1 MRIKDETLVDPEDEE
16 VVQDELTDE
25 LSSYFKC
32 ERIPKV
38 LLTTSSKPKSY
49 VSYHFGFYFFICQ
62 MSSIIMF
69 GRCHPK

>member
-1 MRIKDETLVDPEDEE
+1 MRVKDETLVDPEDEE

-49 VSYHFGFYFFICQ
+49 VSTPSWFCI
-62 MSSIIMF
+62 SSF
-69 GRCHPK
+69 V

>member
-1 MRIKDETLVDPEDEE
+1 MRVKDETLVDPEDEE
-16 VVQDELTDE
+16 VIQDELTDE

-49 VSYHFGFYFFICQ
+49 VSTIFGTSFYCQ
-62 MSSIIMF
+62 RYFSPF
-69 GRCHPK
+69 CE